1 MAKYFIHNNEQELTR
16 GHELLN
22 NVPDGWTVVEYQ
34 NPGDQADISDAAL
47 AIESETG
54 ISISGHPSIVVQLN
68 LFDRLYKED
77 GTKNTDIKSLQWR
90 CIHVQL
96 SSSWEDIQ
104 NEMDAYVSLNEE
116 AQVALLAESP

>member
-1 MAKYFIHNNEQELTR
+1 VAKYFIHNNEQELTR

-22 NVPDGWTVVEYQ
+22 NVPDDWTIVEYQ

-54 ISISGHPSIVVQLN
+54 LGISGHPSIVVQLN

-96 SSSWEDIQ
+96 TWSWEDIQ

>member
-1 MAKYFIHNNEQELTR
+1 VAKYFIHNNEQELTR

-22 NVPDGWTVVEYQ
+22 NVPDDWTVIEYQ
-34 NPGDQADISDAAL
+34 NSGDQADTSDDAL
-47 AIESETG
+47 AVESETG

-96 SSSWEDIQ
+96 QWSWEDIQ
-104 NEMDAYVSLNEE
+104 NEMDAYVSLNAE